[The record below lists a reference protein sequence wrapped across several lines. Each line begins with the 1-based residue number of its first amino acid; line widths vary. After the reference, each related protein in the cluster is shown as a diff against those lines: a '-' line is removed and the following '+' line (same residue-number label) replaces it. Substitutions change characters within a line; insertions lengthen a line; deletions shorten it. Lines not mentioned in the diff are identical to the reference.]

1 MTGFIE
7 TFERKEIK
15 YRLSPEQLIAVEG
28 ALAGRLALDG
38 FGAAR
43 IESVYYD
50 TPAWEVIGRSMEK
63 LLYKEKLRVRTYGP
77 YEQADEAFV
86 ELKKKLKGVVYKRRV
101 RMSRRA
107 AEAFLAGAGFER
119 ACGLYPRSAG
129 ADELRDTDVQIARE
143 IEGMMGRW
151 GNLRPALV
159 TTCVRRAFAPTTR
172 EDAECGLR
180 LTFDGQIGYRNLQA
194 SPYEARTRP
203 RSARGLLLYPG
214 EALLEVKCQ
223 GPLPRWLLELFDAE
237 RIYPS
242 SFSKYGSAYEGIR
255 SAQPFNPPAILP
267 AYERMKSA

>member
-63 LLYKEKLRVRTYGP
+63 PLYKEKLRVRTYGP

-86 ELKKKLKGVVYKRRV
+86 
-101 RMSRRA
+101 
-107 AEAFLAGAGFER
+107 
-119 ACGLYPRSAG
+119 
-129 ADELRDTDVQIARE
+129 ELRDTDVQIARE

-242 SFSKYGSAYEGIR
+242 SFSKYGSAYERIR
-255 SAQPFNPPAILP
+255 SAQPFNPPVILP
-267 AYERMKSA
+267 SYERMKSA